1 MHITTT
7 KTKNSNRKVPMMPQ
21 VKEALMEEV
30 DRRTKSP
37 CKSIVDGYGGF
48 VFMTRFSRAMTPHNV
63 NRAIE
68 RITKA
73 YNEQEIIA
81 SKEEHRPAEL
91 LPHFTCH
98 NARHTFASRMCEQV
112 SDEVVLKSV
121 QAILGHASFET
132 TMDVYAKANEKK
144 NKQAMIA
151 ISRCAVFG

>member
-1 MHITTT
+1 MSVFDDFIPGLDNGPLDDFEDASLTLEYFDEQDT
-7 KTKNSNRKVPMMPQ
+7 
-21 VKEALMEEV
+21 
-30 DRRTKSP
+30 
-37 CKSIVDGYGGF
+37 DG
-48 VFMTRFSRAMTPHNV
+48 S
-63 NRAIE
+63 
-68 RITKA
+68 A
-73 YNEQEIIA
+73 YDYDDDSSDGEDYQL
-81 SKEEHRPAEL
+81 AEL

-151 ISRCAVFG
+151 MSRCAVFG